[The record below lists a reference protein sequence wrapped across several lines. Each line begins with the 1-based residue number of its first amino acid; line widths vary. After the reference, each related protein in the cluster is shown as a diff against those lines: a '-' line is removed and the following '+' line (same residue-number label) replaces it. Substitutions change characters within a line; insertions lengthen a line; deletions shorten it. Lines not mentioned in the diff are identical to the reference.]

1 MLKRLVLKRLMPL
14 ALYFAMLL
22 CFAMLGGT
30 ASVWAQDASQKPF
43 TFTAIPDQD
52 TARLQLRFGKVA
64 QYLSETLG
72 VKVNYVPVKSYS
84 ASVAAFK
91 NNEVQLAWFGGLSGV
106 QARFSTPGARAIA
119 QGLEDPDFVTYFIA
133 HTSTGLT
140 PSAGFPHGIE
150 GLTFTFGSKG
160 STSGRLMPEFFIR
173 AALNKTPREAFKRVG
188 YSGDH
193 SKTLALVQSGSYQAG
208 ALNYKVWENEVKA
221 GKVDESK
228 VQVIWRTPGYPDY
241 NWTIRGD
248 VDQTWGEGFGDKV
261 QKALLDMNDPELL
274 DAFPRKSFIE
284 ADNSM
289 YQPILDTARE
299 IGILQK

>member
-1 MLKRLVLKRLMPL
+1 MLKRLILL
-14 ALYFAMLL
+14 ALSLAVL
-22 CFAMLGGT
+22 CCA
-30 ASVWAQDASQKPF
+30 ASVLAQEKSKLF
-43 TFTAIPDQD
+43 TFTAIPDED
-52 TARLQLRFGKVA
+52 TARLQQRFGRVA

-72 VKVNYVPVKSYS
+72 IAVNYIPVKSYS

-91 NNEVQLAWFGGLSGV
+91 NNDVQLAWFGGLSGV
-106 QARFSTPGARAIA
+106 QARFAVPGAMAIA
-119 QGLEDPDFVTYFIA
+119 QGEEDLDFITFFIA
-133 HTSTGLT
+133 HTRTGLT
-140 PSAGFPHGIE
+140 PSEEFPRGIAGM
-150 GLTFTFGSKG
+150 TFTFGSKG
-160 STSGRLMPEFFIR
+160 STSGRLMPEFYIR
-173 AALNKTPREAFKRVG
+173 SALGKAPREVFKRVG

-193 SKTLALVQSGSYQAG
+193 SKTLALVQSGSYQVG

-228 VQVIWRTPGYPDY
+228 VQVIWRTPSYPDY

-248 VDQTWGEGFGDKV
+248 VDQTWGEGFSDKV
-261 QKALLDMNDPELL
+261 QQALLAMKDPELL
-274 DAFPRKSFIE
+274 ASFPRKSFIK

>member
-1 MLKRLVLKRLMPL
+1 MLKRLILL
-14 ALYFAMLL
+14 ALSLAVL
-22 CFAMLGGT
+22 CSA
-30 ASVWAQDASQKPF
+30 ASVLAQAQPKVF
-43 TFTAIPDQD
+43 TFTAIPDED
-52 TARLQLRFGKVA
+52 TARLQERFGQVA

-72 VKVNYVPVKSYS
+72 VEVNYIPVKSYS

-106 QARFSTPGARAIA
+106 QARIDVPGAMAIA
-119 QGLEDPDFVTYFIA
+119 QGEEDPEFISYFIA
-133 HTSTGLT
+133 HSSAELM
-140 PSAGFPHGIE
+140 PSETFPHGIV
-150 GLTFTFGSKG
+150 GKTFTFGSKG
-160 STSGRLMPEFFIR
+160 STSGRLMPEYFIR
-173 AALNKTPREAFKRVG
+173 SALGKAPREVFKRVG

-193 SKTLALVQSGSYQAG
+193 SKTLALVQSGSYEVG

-221 GKVDESK
+221 GTVDESK
-228 VQVIWRTPGYPDY
+228 VRVIWQTPSYPDY

-248 VDQTWGEGFGDKV
+248 VDQTWGEGFAKKV
-261 QKALLDMNDPELL
+261 QQALLDMKDPELL
-274 DAFPRKSFIE
+274 ASFPRKSFIK